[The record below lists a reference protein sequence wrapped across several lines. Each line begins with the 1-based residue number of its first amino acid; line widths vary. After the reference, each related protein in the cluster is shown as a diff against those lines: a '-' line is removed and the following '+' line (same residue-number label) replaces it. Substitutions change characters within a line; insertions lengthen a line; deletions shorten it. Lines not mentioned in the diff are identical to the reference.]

1 MLDEALRVDEY
12 TQRFRVL
19 CESSPY
25 GAKLEH
31 MNLAIELEQ
40 EDDGRWIAE
49 IDDLN
54 GVLVYG
60 ETREDAVRKVKTLAL
75 RVIADRLEN
84 GEDLP
89 QQIESLLFQAA

>member
-1 MLDEALRVDEY
+1 
-12 TQRFRVL
+12 
-19 CESSPY
+19 
-25 GAKLEH
+25 

-49 IDDLN
+49 IDELN

-60 ETREDAVRKVKTLAL
+60 ETREDAITKVKTLAL

-84 GEDLP
+84 GESLP
-89 QQIESLLFQAA
+89 QQVESLIFEAA

>member
-1 MLDEALRVDEY
+1 
-12 TQRFRVL
+12 
-19 CESSPY
+19 
-25 GAKLEH
+25 

-49 IDDLN
+49 IDELD

-60 ETREDAVRKVKTLAL
+60 DTKEDAIRNVKALAL

-84 GEDLP
+84 
-89 QQIESLLFQAA
+89 

>member
-1 MLDEALRVDEY
+1 
-12 TQRFRVL
+12 
-19 CESSPY
+19 
-25 GAKLEH
+25 

-49 IDDLN
+49 IDELN

-60 ETREDAVRKVKTLAL
+60 ETREEAIRKVKTLAL

-84 GEDLP
+84 GESLP
-89 QQIESLLFQAA
+89 QQLESLIFEAA

>member
-1 MLDEALRVDEY
+1 M
-12 TQRFRVL
+12 
-19 CESSPY
+19 
-25 GAKLEH
+25 K
-31 MNLAIELEQ
+31 LAIEIEQ

-60 ETREDAVRKVKTLAL
+60 ETREDAITKVKTLAL

-84 GEDLP
+84 GETLP
-89 QQIESLLFQAA
+89 QALESQIFETV